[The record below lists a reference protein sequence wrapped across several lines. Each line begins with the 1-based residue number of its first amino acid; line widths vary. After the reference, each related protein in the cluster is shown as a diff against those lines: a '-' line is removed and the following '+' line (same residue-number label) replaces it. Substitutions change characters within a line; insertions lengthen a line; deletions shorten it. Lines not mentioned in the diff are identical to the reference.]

1 MMKRSLVVLG
11 MVVVFVLSL
20 SFVQAQDETIVDIA
34 VGNEDFTT
42 LVTAL
47 QAAGLVDVLADPN
60 ASWTVFAPTNAAFE
74 ALPAGVLD
82 MLLADKDLLT
92 RVLTYHVV
100 EGAITSDQLS
110 SMMAPSMEMTAPGAD
125 LEGSE
130 LEITVA
136 DDGTV
141 MVNNANVVT
150 ADIIA
155 SNGVIHVIDAV
166 LVPEEI
172 AMMLQAGMT
181 MTDEPMMMGESMLF
195 ASLNP
200 ADLANDAIVSLDAD
214 GEAVSTFNSFEGITS
229 VQSVKFTS
237 DGTAYVTVDIAEGAG
252 GILVIE
258 GMAAADSMAVGMGTR
273 MITGSTA
280 AGIVSPK
287 GLEIIEDMNLVLV
300 ANNGASNI
308 KGFALD
314 AVGDVAP
321 TLFISNLGGVSGSI
335 WDIHYDATTDM
346 LFAAGTTGTLLVY
359 SNFSTDMGV
368 TTPKLIVPSDAAG
381 TQISVNL
388 HGVSYDAASDTVIL
402 SDVGSADS
410 PTDGQIF
417 TISNVMTAEGNVAV
431 DVAIAGPESMLGN
444 PVDLV
449 WDGSGIYVA
458 EKSNDMILYF
468 ADILTVTG
476 MMDSTATSSFAVTKP
491 ESVAMFGS
499 MMMMD
504 DMDMSA
510 TMEPMMGTMEAM
522 PMATM
527 EMMPMAT
534 MEMMPMA
541 TMEATTAP

>member
-1 MMKRSLVVLG
+1 MIKRMLGVLG
-11 MVVVFVLSL
+11 LVAGCALSL
-20 SFVQAQDETIVDIA
+20 GLVQAQDETIVDIA
-34 VGNEDFTT
+34 VGNEDFST
-42 LVTAL
+42 LVTAV

-74 ALPAGVLD
+74 ALPDGVLD

-141 MVNNANVVT
+141 MVNDANVVM

-172 AMMLQAGMT
+172 AMMLQDDMPA
-181 MTDEPMMMGESMLF
+181 MTDEPMMMGEGMLF

-200 ADLANDAIVSLDAD
+200 ADLANDAIVSLDAE
-214 GEAVSTFNSFEGITS
+214 GMAMTTFNSFEGITS
-229 VQSVKFTS
+229 VQSVEFTS
-237 DGTAYVTVDIAEGAG
+237 DGTAYITVDIAEGAG
-252 GILVIE
+252 GILVVE
-258 GMAAADSMAVGMGTR
+258 GLANAESMAVGMGTR
-273 MITGSTA
+273 LITGSEA

-287 GLEIIEDMNLVLV
+287 GIEIIEDMNLVIV

-314 AVGDVAP
+314 AEGDVAP

-335 WDIHYDATTDM
+335 WDVHYDAETDM
-346 LFAAGTTGTLLVY
+346 LFAAGTAGTLLVY
-359 SNFSTDMGV
+359 SNFSTDMGA
-368 TTPKLIVPSDAAG
+368 TAPKLIVPSDADG
-381 TQISVNL
+381 NQISVNL
-388 HGVSYDAASDTVIL
+388 HGVAYDAASDTVIL

-417 TISNVMTAEGNVAV
+417 TISNVMMAEGNVAV

-444 PVDLV
+444 PVDLI

-458 EKSNDMILYF
+458 EKSNDMILYY
-468 ADILTVTG
+468 ADILSASG
-476 MMDSTATSSFAVTKP
+476 MMDSAATSSFAATKP
-491 ESVAMFGS
+491 ESVAWFGG
-499 MMMMD
+499 MMMD
-504 DMDMSA
+504 GMEDMDMD
-510 TMEPMMGTMEAM
+510 TDMMATMEAM
-522 PMATM
+522 PMAT
-527 EMMPMAT
+527 A
-534 MEMMPMA
+534 
-541 TMEATTAP
+541 EATTAP